1 MFSLCFDDLLT
12 DEGYNVTTRVFME
25 RNLPEIA
32 ALDPDLIILD
42 YQWASD
48 DDGWSLL
55 QMLRMNPPT
64 AKIPIILCT
73 GAVRHVLDTESHL
86 EEMGIRTV
94 FKPFELDTLLS
105 MVAEALEHRRSGL
118 DGK

>member
-12 DEGYNVTTRVFME
+12 DEGYKTTRVFME